1 MEKSR
6 GDGRMGKGGED
17 YEEEEEDEDEEEE
30 EDVTLEMIRKIF
42 IKKTKFCSVDR
53 KPPSW

>member
-1 MEKSR
+1 
-6 GDGRMGKGGED
+6 MGEGGED

-30 EDVTLEMIRKIF
+30 EEDVTMEMTRKK
-42 IKKTKFCSVDR
+42 IKKTKYCSVDR